1 MNAELLIDYSEFW
14 TRLSADI
21 HSARQSVL
29 VQTFAFEG
37 DTAGKQLA
45 LALLSS
51 AAADKRVLADSFTRV
66 VLSDRFRY
74 SPANL
79 FDEELR
85 HEARETAAMMGEL
98 EGSGVEIRFT
108 NPYGLSPRRLLS
120 RNHKKL
126 ILLDDATAYI
136 GGINFSDHNAAWH
149 DMMLRI
155 EDEAVAQFLREDF
168 MSTWN
173 GHDRVARRQF
183 DGIEFF
189 TADGR
194 ANRAAFQRVLDLIDG
209 AQQSIFVESPYITF
223 PFYERLRAASRR
235 GVAVKIVTPEQNN
248 WRFFA
253 NYARLESAR
262 SGIDLRL
269 FQGGMSHLK
278 AMLID
283 GESLIAGSSNFDYL
297 SYRIHQELLAVIT
310 IPRIVADFS
319 ARVMAPDLARARSV
333 ECTAST
339 LSKQWLSWKM
349 KLLDAAMEVLT

>member
-1 MNAELLIDYSEFW
+1 MKAELLIDFSEFW
-14 TRLSADI
+14 TRLSEDI
-21 HSARQSVL
+21 RSARQSVF

-37 DTAGKQLA
+37 DAIGKQLSV
-45 LALLSS
+45 ALLSS
-51 AAADKRVLADSFTRV
+51 AATDKRILADSFTRV

-74 SPANL
+74 SPANF
-79 FDEELR
+79 FDEGLR
-85 HEARETAAMMGEL
+85 QESRDTAAMMGKLKEA
-98 EGSGVEIRFT
+98 SVEIRFT

-126 ILLDDATAYI
+126 IVLDDATAYI
-136 GGINFSDHNAAWH
+136 GGINFSEHNAAWH

-155 EDEAVAQFLREDF
+155 EDETVAQFLREDF
-168 MSTWN
+168 VATWN
-173 GHDRVARRQF
+173 GRNQVEHRHF

-194 ANRAAFQRVLDLIDG
+194 TNRAAFQRVLDLID
-209 AQQSIFVESPYITF
+209 AARQTIFVESPYITF
-223 PFYERLRAASRR
+223 PFYERLREASRR
-235 GVAVKIVTPEQNN
+235 GVTVKIVTPEQNN

-283 GESLIAGSSNFDYL
+283 GETLIAGSSNFDYL
-297 SYRIHQELLAVIT
+297 SYRVHQELLAVIT
-310 IPRIVADFS
+310 VPAIVADFS
-319 ARVMAPDLARARSV
+319 VRVMAPDLASARSV

>member
-1 MNAELLIDYSEFW
+1 MINLLVNYNEFW
-14 TRLSADI
+14 ARLSEDI
-21 HSARQSVL
+21 RLAQRSVF

-37 DTAGKQLA
+37 DAVGKELSV
-45 LALLSS
+45 ALLSS
-51 AAADKRVLADSFTRV
+51 TAPDKRVLADSFTRM

-79 FDEELR
+79 FDDQLR
-85 HEARETAAMMGEL
+85 HEARETATMMGGL
-98 EGSGVEIRFT
+98 ESDGVKIQFT
-108 NPYGLSPRRLLS
+108 NPYGFSPRRLLS

-126 ILLDDATAYI
+126 IVLDDATAYI
-136 GGINFSDHNAAWH
+136 GGINFSEHNASWH

-155 EDEAVAQFLREDF
+155 EDEAVASFLREDF
-168 MSTWN
+168 LSTWD
-173 GHDRVARRQF
+173 GCDRVADR
-183 DGIEFF
+183 EFSGLELF

-223 PFYERLRAASRR
+223 PFYERLRAATGR
-235 GVAVKIVTPEQNN
+235 GVTVKIVTPEQNN
-248 WRFFA
+248 WPGFA
-253 NYARLESAR
+253 NYARLESAC
-262 SGIDLRL
+262 SEIDLRL

-283 GESLIAGSSNFDYL
+283 GEHLIAGSSNFDYL
-297 SYRIHQELLAVIT
+297 SYRVHQELLAVIT
-310 IPRIVADFS
+310 DPEIVGDFS
-319 ARVMAPDLARARSV
+319 RRVMAPDLANARSV
-333 ECTAST
+333 ECTAGT

>member
-1 MNAELLIDYSEFW
+1 MITELLIDFNEFW
-14 TRLSADI
+14 ARLSEDI
-21 HSARQSVL
+21 RSARKSVL

-37 DTAGKQLA
+37 DAVGKQLSEVI
-45 LALLSS
+45 LTST
-51 AAADKRVLADSFTRV
+51 AADKRILADSFTRI
-66 VLSDRFRY
+66 VLSDRFRF
-74 SPANL
+74 SPASL
-79 FDEELR
+79 LDEGLKR
-85 HEARETAAMMGEL
+85 EARETAAMMREL
-98 EGSGVEIRFT
+98 KGAGVEIRFT
-108 NPYGLSPRRLLS
+108 NPYGLSPRRLLG

-126 ILLDDATAYI
+126 IVLDDATAYI

-155 EDEAVAQFLREDF
+155 EDEAVAGFLREDF
-168 MSTWN
+168 QATWN
-173 GHDRVARRQF
+173 GHDSVARRQF
-183 DGIEFF
+183 EGIEFF

-194 ANRAAFQRVLDLIDG
+194 TNRTAFQRVLDLIDSAG
-209 AQQSIFVESPYITF
+209 SSIFVESPYITF

-248 WRFFA
+248 WGFFA

-262 SGIDLRL
+262 SEIDLR
-269 FQGGMSHLK
+269 FCQGGMSHLK

-283 GESLIAGSSNFDYL
+283 GETLIAGSSNFDYL

-310 IPRIVADFS
+310 IPEIVADFTE
-319 ARVMAPDLARARSV
+319 RVMVPDLANARSV
-333 ECTAST
+333 ECTASS

>member
-1 MNAELLIDYSEFW
+1 MDAELLVDYSEFW
-14 TRLSADI
+14 TRLSEDI
-21 HSARQSVL
+21 RSVRTSVF

-37 DTAGKQLA
+37 DAVGKQLSV
-45 LALLSS
+45 ALLSS
-51 AAADKRVLADSFTRV
+51 TATDKRLLADSFTRI

-74 SPANL
+74 APANF
-79 FDEELR
+79 FDEDLR
-85 HEARETAAMMGEL
+85 HEARETSAMICEL
-98 EGSGVEIRFT
+98 ESDGVEIRFT

-126 ILLDDATAYI
+126 IVLDDATAYI
-136 GGINFSDHNAAWH
+136 GGINFSEHNASWH

-155 EDEAVAQFLREDF
+155 EDETVAQFLREDF
-168 MSTWN
+168 LATWD
-173 GHDRVARRQF
+173 GRDRVAHGQF
-183 DGIEFF
+183 DGIALF

-223 PFYERLRAASRR
+223 PFYERLRAATRR
-235 GVAVKIVTPEQNN
+235 GVTVKIVTPEQNN

-262 SGIDLRL
+262 SEIDLRL

-283 GESLIAGSSNFDYL
+283 DEYLIAGSSNFDYL

-310 IPRIVADFS
+310 NPEIVADFS
-319 ARVMAPDLARARSV
+319 RRVMAPDLANARSI
-333 ECTAST
+333 ECRAST
-339 LSKQWLSWKM
+339 LSKHWLGWQM
-349 KLLDAAMEVLT
+349 RLLDAAMEVLT